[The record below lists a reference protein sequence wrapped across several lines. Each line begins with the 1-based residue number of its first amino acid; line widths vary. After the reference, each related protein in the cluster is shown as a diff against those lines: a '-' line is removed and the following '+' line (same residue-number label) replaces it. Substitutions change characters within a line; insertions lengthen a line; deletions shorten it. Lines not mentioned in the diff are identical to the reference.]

1 MFRVYAHIYYRCAH
15 SARLTRSHMTLIN
28 RVGLGSQFQF
38 SLTHFVFFVDQ
49 FRLVGPGDLRPL
61 KDLINQLAP
70 TLSRRHPSSFSPLVT
85 KAMNALCEKQE
96 HLQLTGSTPGSRLP
110 SQQQSS
116 SSSSQQS
123 DPSCHSVQSHSS
135 QTGQTAQPAQSA
147 PLAQPAHPTGLAPQ
161 RKEGQAG
168 LVYPGQMAFLGA
180 RLGIPS
186 EPAAFGAKGLGA
198 SRSQEFESQASLV
211 SSQHSQ
217 HSQHSQYSQL
227 SQLSQNSQVTH
238 PTELPAASQN
248 EGMKMHRGGA
258 RAA

>member
-70 TLSRRHPSSFSPLVT
+70 NLSRPRPSSFSPLVT

-96 HLQLTGSTPGSRLP
+96 HLQLTGSAPGSRVP

-135 QTGQTAQPAQSA
+135 KTGQSAQSAPLA
-147 PLAQPAHPTGLAPQ
+147 PLAQPAHPTALAPQ
-161 RKEGQAG
+161 RKEGQAS

-186 EPAAFGAKGLGA
+186 EPPAFGAKGLGA

-217 HSQHSQYSQL
+217 HSQHSQL
-227 SQLSQNSQVTH
+227 SQFSQNSQVAH
-238 PTELPAASQN
+238 PTELPTASQN
-248 EGMKMHRGGA
+248 EGMKMHRSDA
-258 RAA
+258 HAA